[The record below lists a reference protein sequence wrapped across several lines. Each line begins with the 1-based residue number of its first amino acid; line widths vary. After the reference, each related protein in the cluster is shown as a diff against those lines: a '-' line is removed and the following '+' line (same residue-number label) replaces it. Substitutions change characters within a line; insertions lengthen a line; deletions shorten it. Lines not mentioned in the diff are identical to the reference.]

1 VARGK
6 VVTVTAPELT
16 AAQARRIALAAQG
29 FTDRAPVGP
38 VTRRHLQRVLARVRL
53 LQLDSVS
60 VAVRAHYA
68 PVFSRVGAYD
78 RALLDEAAWSSTK
91 RQPRLLAEY
100 WAHEAALIPVQDWP
114 LLRWRMRAR
123 HELGWR
129 AHTQALQRSPA
140 LVQDVLAAVTERGPS
155 TAGQLER
162 HLRTDRPDR
171 TGPWWD
177 RSDTKVVCEH
187 LFSSG
192 VLTTATRVGFQRH
205 YDLTE
210 RVLGSE
216 VMTREVADADAVRT
230 LVEQSAQALGV
241 ATEPDLRDYY
251 RLPPGRARAAVAEL
265 VQDAVLTP
273 IRVRGWGAPAY
284 LHRDAR
290 IPRAVRGAALLCP
303 FDPLIFYRPRTE
315 RLFGFRYRLEIYTPE
330 PRRVHGYY
338 VFPFLL
344 DGALVARVDLKAD
357 RAAGVLTV
365 PGAFAEPGVVAGHV
379 AARLAQSL
387 TDMAVWLGLSGVA
400 VGGRGDLAAVLQ
412 HAVHSYSG

>member
-1 VARGK
+1 MARGK

-29 FTDRAPVGP
+29 FADRAPVGP

-171 TGPWWD
+171 TGPWWA

-365 PGAFAEPGVVAGHV
+365 PGAFAEPGVAAGHV

>member
-1 VARGK
+1 MARGK

-29 FTDRAPVGP
+29 FADRAPVGP

-241 ATEPDLRDYY
+241 ATEPDLGDYY

-273 IRVRGWGAPAY
+273 IRVRGWAAPAY

-412 HAVHSYSG
+412 HAVHSHSG

>member
-1 VARGK
+1 MARGK

>member
-1 VARGK
+1 MARGK

-16 AAQARRIALAAQG
+16 DAQARRIALAAQG
-29 FTDRAPVGP
+29 FADRAPVGP

-140 LVQDVLAAVTERGPS
+140 LVQDVLDAVTALGPS

-241 ATEPDLRDYY
+241 ATEPDLGDYY

-273 IRVRGWGAPAY
+273 IRVRGWAAPAY

-387 TDMAVWLGLSGVA
+387 TDMAAWLGLSGVA

-412 HAVHSYSG
+412 HAVHSHSG